1 MAAAIA
7 IIKTAPAARSFV
19 FFIISLYSGETK
31 SANDSMDE
39 LIDSVWDKPKKKPAI
54 TTQIAAKQCIHAL
67 CSFCINKRMP
77 LKAYRKLASRL
88 RKVKPLFFI
97 LFIVL
102 RERDK
107 DTNNTSKT
115 DTMFIFGHCCLEHVA
130 DNQLYIFLA

>member
-1 MAAAIA
+1 
-7 IIKTAPAARSFV
+7 
-19 FFIISLYSGETK
+19 
-31 SANDSMDE
+31 
-39 LIDSVWDKPKKKPAI
+39 
-54 TTQIAAKQCIHAL
+54 
-67 CSFCINKRMP
+67 MP

-115 DTMFIFGHCCLEHVA
+115 DTMFIFGHYCLEHVA
-130 DNQLYIFLA
+130 DNQSYIFLA

>member
-1 MAAAIA
+1 
-7 IIKTAPAARSFV
+7 
-19 FFIISLYSGETK
+19 
-31 SANDSMDE
+31 
-39 LIDSVWDKPKKKPAI
+39 
-54 TTQIAAKQCIHAL
+54 
-67 CSFCINKRMP
+67 
-77 LKAYRKLASRL
+77 
-88 RKVKPLFFI
+88 VKPLFFI